1 MLRFWMRSLAG
12 SIVGIVALTA
22 AWPSAASRYQALSGD
37 RTAPQKVSTFSLTQ
51 PAAQTQL
58 PANRDT
64 PAATPLSPTSSPDQ
78 RSPDHPA
85 ASSPERRAERDP
97 EQGIDADQDA
107 GLVKAASPK
116 NTASANS
123 ASATPKAPK
132 EPALDPNSEEFWLE
146 QAPQQPRNDVEQA
159 LALYAQLYA
168 SHTALGVVA
177 VGAAEGTYQVFIQKG
192 ELLVR
197 PTAAYYGHIDPGNL
211 SWGER
216 VTNYGPCS
224 DQGRSGGNIAK
235 AEELCAAR
243 LRDRLPVLLADLYQ
257 AGIDPYVELEALLNA
272 ADLYNQASPVHS
284 RRFPEALAI
293 AKRSG
298 FYGPEAYAWA
308 RTASFY
314 LDANGQLDLERG
326 SNKAS
331 GLIGICAREGRAQSQ
346 WECVYRDQ
354 ARRVNEISAVYKGF
368 LAISGA
374 QGES

>member
-1 MLRFWMRSLAG
+1 MLRFWVRSLAG

-37 RTAPQKVSTFSLTQ
+37 RTAPQKVAAFSLTQ

-58 PANRDT
+58 PASRDT
-64 PAATPLSPTSSPDQ
+64 PAPPATPQPETRGIPSGTSPRPENGPGSKTDHRAAAASSSPD
-78 RSPDHPA
+78 
-85 ASSPERRAERDP
+85 
-97 EQGIDADQDA
+97 
-107 GLVKAASPK
+107 ASPSTGSAPATQPPK
-116 NTASANS
+116 PATA
-123 ASATPKAPK
+123 
-132 EPALDPNSEEFWLE
+132 PALDPNSEEFWLE
-146 QAPQQPRNDVEQA
+146 QAPQQPSNNVEQA

-177 VGAAEGTYQVFIQKG
+177 VGAAEGTYQVFVQNG

-224 DQGRSGGNIAK
+224 DQGRSGGDMTK
-235 AEELCAAR
+235 AEQMCAAR
-243 LRDRLPVLLADLYQ
+243 LRDRLPTLLADLYQ

-272 ADLYNQASPVHS
+272 ADLYNQASPIHS

-293 AKRSG
+293 AKRGG
-298 FYGPEAYAWA
+298 FYGPAAYAWA
-308 RTASFY
+308 RTAAFY

-326 SNKAS
+326 SNQAS

-354 ARRVNEISAVYKGF
+354 ARRVNEIAAVYQGF

-374 QGES
+374 QGDS